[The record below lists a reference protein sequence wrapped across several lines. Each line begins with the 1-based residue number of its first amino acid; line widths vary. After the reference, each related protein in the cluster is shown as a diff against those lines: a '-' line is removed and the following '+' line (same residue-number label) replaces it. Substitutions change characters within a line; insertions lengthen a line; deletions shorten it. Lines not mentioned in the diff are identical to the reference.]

1 MTTKVE
7 AVYEHGVLRPSH
19 PLPLEDGTQ
28 VDVLVLSEDTSKP
41 DSNNRASPNKRTPA
55 EIMAEIAALP
65 IEGKTD
71 EFSGADHDKLLYG
84 AR

>member
-1 MTTKVE
+1 MMTKVE
-7 AVYEHGVLRPSH
+7 AVYEHGVLRPRQ
-19 PLPLEDGTQ
+19 PLPLKDGTQ
-28 VDVLVLSEDTSKP
+28 VNVLVLSEDAARSDDDKRESQ
-41 DSNNRASPNKRTPA
+41 DKRTPA

>member
-7 AVYEHGVLRPSH
+7 AIYEHGVLRPRQ

-28 VDVLVLSEDTSKP
+28 VDVLVLSEDTPQAVEKP
-41 DSNNRASPNKRTPA
+41 RAPQDKRTPA
-55 EIMAEIAALP
+55 QIMAEIAALP
-65 IEGKTD
+65 IEGLTD
-71 EFSGADHDKLLYG
+71 EFSGADHDKVLYG